1 MNYLT
6 LGSSNVRV
14 SRFCLGTMM
23 FGGKTDAAES
33 VRITRAAIAG
43 GINFIDTADV
53 YSDTRCEQILGELT
67 GEHLMIR
74 LPDQEQLSAGGRHDH
89 GVTPPGL

>member
-1 MNYLT
+1 MEYVH
-6 LGSSNVRV
+6 LGASNVKV

-33 VRITRAAIAG
+33 IRITRAAIDA

-53 YSDTRCEQILGELT
+53 YTDTQCE
-67 GEHLMIR
+67 
-74 LPDQEQLSAGGRHDH
+74 
-89 GVTPPGL
+89 